1 MFMAFAQQTDV
12 INLARRR
19 AYLEPTAASTD
30 TKFERRR
37 ELAQSPELGKSLEG
51 LEVTLG
57 LFWCY
62 IGIKERKWKPV

>member
-12 INLARRR
+12 INLTRRR

-30 TKFERRR
+30 TKWERRHD
-37 ELAQSPELGKSLEG
+37 LAQSHELGKSLEG
-51 LEVTLG
+51 LDVTLG

-62 IGIKERKWKPV
+62 IGIMERKWKPL